1 MARPKKDDIQEGD
14 LILDDLPKTAPKKRA
29 KKERGDFY
37 LSPKEFE
44 DEIRLYY
51 QTDNFTNKLGDMIRR
66 LAYNL
71 SFKPNF
77 INYSYRDE
85 MISDAIE
92 KMSRAMVR
100 KCYRLDSGFSPFAYF
115 TQIAWNACINRISKE
130 KKIKLVH
137 DEYAERNYA
146 ELIDSQGDYD
156 MYIRNNR
163 KNIDDV
169 DE

>member
-1 MARPKKDDIQEGD
+1 MARPKKDDILEGD
-14 LILDDLPKTAPKKRA
+14 LVLDDLPKTAPKKRA

-51 QTDNFTNKLGDMIRR
+51 QTNNFTNKLGDMIRR

-100 KCYRLDSGFSPFAYF
+100 KCYRLDSGFSPFGYYTTVAYH
-115 TQIAWNACINRISKE
+115 AMINRITKE
-130 KKIKLVH
+130 KKIRAVH
-137 DEYAERNYA
+137 DDYAERTYP
-146 ELIDSQGDYD
+146 ELIEEQGNYD
-156 MYIRNNR
+156 MYVKNNR
-163 KNIDDV
+163 KNNDDC
-169 DE
+169 EE

>member
-1 MARPKKDDIQEGD
+1 MSRRKKEDIQEGD

-51 QTDNFTNKLGDMIRR
+51 QTGNFTNKLGDMIRR

-85 MISDAIE
+85 MVSDAIE
-92 KMSRAMVR
+92 KISRAMVR
-100 KCYRLDSGFSPFAYF
+100 KCYRIDSGFSPFAYF

-130 KKIKLVH
+130 KKIKSVH
-137 DEYAERNYA
+137 EEYAERKYG
-146 ELIDSQGDYD
+146 ELIEEQGDYD
-156 MYIRNNR
+156 MYIRNNKR
-163 KNIDDV
+163 NSDDC
-169 DE
+169 EE